1 MQARCAKWLLV
12 ALTGFLAG
20 GCATDHSMPTAEERQ
35 ALAPTGKLRLAFLAN
50 NAVHASVEPL
60 TGELKG
66 PAIDMGW
73 ALARRLGVP
82 FETVTYKTVAEMVG
96 SVSKNEWDVISI
108 GINPDRLKLLEF
120 SAPYSRIEIGILVGK
135 NSPVTSIEGLD
146 RPGVRIAVLERGDS
160 DILLTPKLR
169 QATLVRTKTIGES
182 VELVRSERADAT
194 SALKTFLIPAA
205 EQVPGSRILD
215 GRITVQEIALAVPK
229 GNDTASRYV
238 AKFVDQMKADGE
250 VKASIERARVRG
262 LMAAP

>member
-20 GCATDHSMPTAEERQ
+20 GCATDRSTPTAEEKQ

-82 FETVTYKTVAEMVG
+82 LETVTYKTVAEMVG

-120 SAPYSRIEIGILVGK
+120 SAPYSQIEIGILVGK
-135 NSPVTSIEGLD
+135 DSPVTSMAELD
-146 RPGVRIAVLERGDS
+146 RRGVRIAVLERGDS
-160 DILLTPKLR
+160 DVLLTPTLK
-169 QATLVRTKTIGES
+169 QATLIRTQAIGDS
-182 VELVRSERADAT
+182 VEMVRSGKADAT
-194 SALKTFLIPAA
+194 SALKTFLIPAS

-215 GRITVQEIALAVPK
+215 GRIAVQDIALGVPK
-229 GNDTASRYV
+229 GNDVGARYV
-238 AKFVDQMKADGE
+238 ARFIDEMKASGY